1 MAARRGS
8 TQDKPKTRS
17 DAYVG
22 LLFISLLAM
31 IVAAVFFFLDY
42 NQYPSVKPPEPPK
55 VSAPAPAPQPGGAA
69 PAPGGGAAGMGG
81 GGMAGMGGGMAGMGG
96 GGNK

>member
-55 VSAPAPAPQPGGAA
+55 VSAPAPQQQPGGA
-69 PAPGGGAAGMGG
+69 APGGGAAGMG

>member
-22 LLFISLLAM
+22 LLFIALLAQ
-31 IVAAVFFFLDY
+31 IAAAVFFFLDY
-42 NQYPSVKPPEPPK
+42 SQYPSVKPPEPPK
-55 VSAPAPAPQPGGAA
+55 VSAPAPAPQPGGGA
-69 PAPGGGAAGMGG
+69 PAGGAAGMGGG

-96 GGNK
+96 GVNK

>member
-22 LLFISLLAM
+22 LLFISLLAL
-31 IVAAVFFFLDY
+31 IVAAVFFYLDMS
-42 NQYPSVKPPEPPK
+42 QYPTTKPPEPPK
-55 VSAPAPAPQPGGAA
+55 VSAPAPAPQPGGV
-69 PAPGGGAAGMGG
+69 APGAGAAGMG